1 MEQITKKYLV
11 GYFTVAG
18 IQGSAVFTSTEP
30 VSHKLIKQ
38 WNELLSEKHG
48 IKISIFTFNELA
60 DDVVAEGFENRGGT
74 EEHYIKQHEEA
85 LQREYY
91 ERLGKATEKAFAYKS
106 KQPHA
111 YNSFELGCD
120 YGEREHAF
128 SNVEE
133 LLEWAESEG
142 E

>member
-38 WNELLSEKHG
+38 WNELLSEKHS

-60 DDVVAEGFENRGGT
+60 DDVVAEGFENRGDT

-91 ERLGKATEKAFAYKS
+91 ERLGKATEKAFNYAPNFDHK
-106 KQPHA
+106 
-111 YNSFELGCD
+111 YNALFLGYVQENRD
-120 YGEREHAF
+120 YAF
-128 SNVEE
+128 FNVDD
-133 LLEWAESEG
+133 LLKWAESE